1 VTVVALKQAEEGESA
16 APTGGA
22 SLARLQL
29 AAARDPMPPLPPQT
43 ALPNSLAMVEF
54 KSVASVITQAKA

>member
-1 VTVVALKQAEEGESA
+1 
-16 APTGGA
+16 
-22 SLARLQL
+22 LARLQL